1 MALKEEVKENVQSNY
16 DATVDYMQQIN
27 NSFIAAIEDEKKKKK
42 HEQTMDAVLS
52 LWLSLLFENFTND
65 IYTSAQIGIDIA
77 DKQLKE
83 LEITT
88 VADKGITAE
97 TFEKQCQ
104 ARIDSVKNDLITLAN
119 EIKGNS
125 SSMFSTLVTA
135 ITNEQREQLAA
146 QLLKVLKENGISF
159 FYDKAGRKWK
169 IENYVKMRTM
179 TELVQ
184 AQRMSFFTRATQ
196 FGVDLV
202 RIKHLNLHPTCELC
216 APFNNKILSINGN
229 TPGYMTIQEAAMQG
243 LFHPN
248 CDHVPEEFE
257 LVTEKMPRKM
267 KKKYKKD
274 LEEDRNI
281 NLNEA
286 NEKRAKY
293 NAKKNFNM
301 F

>member
-27 NSFIAAIEDEKKKKK
+27 NSFIAALKDEKKKKK

-83 LEITT
+83 LAITT

-125 SSMFSTLVTA
+125 SSMFSTLATA

-267 KKKYKKD
+267 KKKYKKN

>member
-27 NSFIAAIEDEKKKKK
+27 NSFIAALEDEKKKKK

-125 SSMFSTLVTA
+125 SSMFSTLATA

>member
-1 MALKEEVKENVQSNY
+1 MTLKEDTKESVNENY
-16 DATVDYMQQIN
+16 SATVDYMQQIN
-27 NSFIAAIEDEKKKKK
+27 NSFIAAFEDEKKKKK

-52 LWLSLLFENFTND
+52 AWLMLMFENFTND
-65 IYTSAQIGIDIA
+65 IYTSAQFGIDIA

-83 LEITT
+83 LELKT

-104 ARIDSVKNDLITLAN
+104 VRINSVKNDLITLAN

-125 SSMFSTLVTA
+125 SSMFSTLATA
-135 ITNEQREQLAA
+135 ITNEQREKLAA

-184 AQRMSFFTRATQ
+184 AQRISFFTRATQ

-257 LVTEKMPRKM
+257 LVSEKIPRKM

-293 NAKKNFNM
+293 NAKKNFNI

>member
-1 MALKEEVKENVQSNY
+1 MALKEETKENVQSNY
-16 DATVDYMQQIN
+16 YATVDYMQQIN
-27 NSFIAAIEDEKKKKK
+27 NSFIAALEDEKKKKK

-52 LWLSLLFENFTND
+52 LWLSLMFENFTND

-83 LEITT
+83 LEIIT

-104 ARIDSVKNDLITLAN
+104 TRIDSVKNDLITLAN

-125 SSMFSTLVTA
+125 SSMFSTLATA

-216 APFNNKILSINGN
+216 APFENKILSISGK
-229 TPGYMTIQEAAMQG
+229 TQGYMTLGEASMRG
-243 LFHPN
+243 LFHNN
-248 CDHVPEEFE
+248 CDHVPEELE
-257 LVTEKMPRKM
+257 LV
-267 KKKYKKD
+267 KD
-274 LEEDRNI
+274 AKNENNEI
-281 NLNEA
+281 KLNEA
-286 NEKRAKY
+286 NDKRYKY
-293 NAKKNFNM
+293 NKKKGFKM

>member
-27 NSFIAAIEDEKKKKK
+27 NSFIAALEDEKKKKK

-77 DKQLKE
+77 DKQLKG

-104 ARIDSVKNDLITLAN
+104 TRIDSVKNDLITLAN

-125 SSMFSTLVTA
+125 SSMFSTLATA

-169 IENYVKMRTM
+169 IEKYVKMRTM

-267 KKKYKKD
+267 KKKYKND